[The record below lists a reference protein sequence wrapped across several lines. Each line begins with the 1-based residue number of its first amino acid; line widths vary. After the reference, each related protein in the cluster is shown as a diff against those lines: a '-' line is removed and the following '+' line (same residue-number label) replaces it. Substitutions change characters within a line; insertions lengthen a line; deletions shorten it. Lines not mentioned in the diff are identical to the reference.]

1 MEAARPVVVF
11 VSGPN
16 WGSLTGA
23 APFDQNVFK
32 NALRIADMRE
42 DFEVGYDQAGSSS
55 ADPRDFEPGKEDE
68 KMRAAG
74 KIGTAPPGQGV
85 DWTDKKSVEKS
96 HWFAGYVQR
105 LKGIALS
112 KSQDKTV
119 TLIIFLCVEGGPI
132 TQLEQQKIGEIV
144 REAKADNAMKGITK
158 EIEISLVS
166 YKMFVDKYDKPMEL
180 ADPTIPELFE
190 QLNLSKYSAHF
201 TSEGYAQLS
210 DLQDLSDEEELD
222 GLISGAGMKKP
233 EAKRLRKGLSKNLI
247 PEGVPGQPATASAA
261 QVAAKTPC
269 SHGAAG
275 GSQQQPAKKA
285 ERRASHATAAAA
297 APAAERVAWGRH
309 HAQLRV
315 SADDAA
321 ILNYHEGI
329 YPAAAVGSG
338 PPVLGLSYELEVLSC
353 GKNSSIYIGVA
364 SAEYEPESVRDCNDA
379 PASHMYSAG
388 GNGCCYEGKGG
399 RSGHCLPQD
408 FALRYRN
415 SGAIQAGDRFRVE
428 VNIEAKAFCVWKN
441 GDNLGQF
448 SATENNYVAV
458 SEGPWLPCV
467 SLGQAEDSVRLS
479 KVSLPIE
486 PEPKPT

>member
-1 MEAARPVVVF
+1 MEAARPVVIF

-23 APFDQNVFK
+23 EPFDQNVFE
-32 NALRIADMRE
+32 NGLRIADMRE

-190 QLNLSKYSAHF
+190 QLNLSKYSDHF

-247 PEGVPGQPATASAA
+247 PEGVPGQPAAASAA
-261 QVAAKTPC
+261 QVTTTTPR

-275 GSQQQPAKKA
+275 GLDDCKPVEHSNSAKTPPVSVSSQPQDDTEELESA
-285 ERRASHATAAAA
+285 EMLRIGSATRQSNGFALSKDERGSSVVAPMSPVLVGVGITAAAMA
-297 APAAERVAWGRH
+297 VAT
-309 HAQLRV
+309 
-315 SADDAA
+315 
-321 ILNYHEGI
+321 I
-329 YPAAAVGSG
+329 
-338 PPVLGLSYELEVLSC
+338 
-353 GKNSSIYIGVA
+353 A
-364 SAEYEPESVRDCNDA
+364 S
-379 PASHMYSAG
+379 
-388 GNGCCYEGKGG
+388 
-399 RSGHCLPQD
+399 
-408 FALRYRN
+408 RN
-415 SGAIQAGDRFRVE
+415 
-428 VNIEAKAFCVWKN
+428 
-441 GDNLGQF
+441 
-448 SATENNYVAV
+448 
-458 SEGPWLPCV
+458 
-467 SLGQAEDSVRLS
+467 
-479 KVSLPIE
+479 
-486 PEPKPT
+486 